1 MIKVYIKGNPFKEI
15 KINGHAMYEEKGK
28 DIVCAGVSTVVTTTI
43 NAILK
48 LDKKAISYE
57 SREGFIKIEV
67 LKEEK
72 VVITLLEN
80 MIDLLK
86 ELEETY
92 KKNIKI
98 EEVPL

>member
-1 MIKVYIKGNPFKEI
+1 MIKVYIKGSPFQEI
-15 KINGHAMYEEKGK
+15 KISGHAMYNIKGK
-28 DIVCAGVSTVVTTTI
+28 DIVCAGVSSIVTTTI

-48 LDKKAISYE
+48 LNQEAISYE
-57 SREGFIKIEV
+57 AKEGFIRIEV

-72 VVITLLEN
+72 ITIILLEN

>member
-1 MIKVYIKGNPFKEI
+1 MIKVYIKGNPFQEI
-15 KINGHAMYEEKGK
+15 VVRGHAMYEKKGK
-28 DIVCAGVSTVVTTTI
+28 DIVCAGVSSIVTTTI
-43 NAILK
+43 NAIIK
-48 LDKKAISYE
+48 LDKKAVEYE
-57 SREGFIKIEV
+57 AKEGFIEIHIV
-67 LKEEK
+67 KEDK
-72 VVITLLEN
+72 VVRLLLEN